1 MRRDSITALAIHLL
15 LFFGAPQFIRAE
27 EIVVAENP
35 GNSFEADRELE
46 LEQIEVPEG
55 QMDPSIAWR
64 FGSLKV
70 VIRSFGTSKSSV
82 LRVSGSVNARGKAKV
97 FCEERSFTL
106 SERGEFEIE
115 VPYDGRST
123 RLDLARIASSGE
135 IAYQTLNFRFRPEP
149 AEDQR
154 EVPEAIPVVEFNREL
169 DRKAY
174 FALGAGITSIRYSQS
189 DSLYTDYRST
199 VWSVK
204 GAFNYFVAPPV
215 WDLGLSGFVNLSTLS
230 SNSTAD
236 VRFIGANARLGY
248 VFPGIEKPWRLA
260 LYGGWYY
267 STMMAD
273 DMSFGFRHI
282 SGPQLYPTLR
292 RAFANGTAL
301 SGYFK
306 FSTIADRLGLLN
318 FGNNELAAGLSYL
331 IPISGNPYQIG
342 VDYARLK
349 FAIQGREID
358 TSSWSLGV
366 SRAF

>member
-1 MRRDSITALAIHLL
+1 MCRAPITAIAIHLL
-15 LFFGAPQFIRAE
+15 LFFGAPQFVRAE
-27 EIVVAENP
+27 ELVVAENP
-35 GNSFEADRELE
+35 ANSFEADRELE
-46 LEQIEVPEG
+46 LEEIDGPDG
-55 QMDPSIAWR
+55 RTGSSNSWR
-64 FGSLKV
+64 LDSLKV
-70 VIRSFGTSKSSV
+70 VIRSFGTSKSSILKV
-82 LRVSGSVNARGKAKV
+82 RGRTHARGKGKLYCA
-97 FCEERSFTL
+97 ERSFAL
-106 SERGEFEIE
+106 SERGEFEID
-115 VPYDGRST
+115 VPYDGSST
-123 RLDLARIASSGE
+123 RLDLAWIASSGE
-135 IAYQTLNFRFRPEP
+135 ISYRTLNFRFKP
-149 AEDQR
+149 APVPDTR
-154 EVPEAIPVVEFNREL
+154 EVPDAVPVVEFNREL

-174 FALGAGITSIRYSQS
+174 FALGTGITSIRYSQS

-215 WDLGLSGFVNLSTLS
+215 WDLGFSGFVNLSTLS
-230 SNSTAD
+230 SNSSAD

-248 VFPGIEKPWRLA
+248 VFPWIEKPWRLA

-273 DMSFGFRHI
+273 DMSFGYRHI

-292 RAFANGTAL
+292 RAFANGTAI
-301 SGYFK
+301 STYFK

-318 FGNNELAAGLSYL
+318 LGNHEIATGLSYL
-331 IPISGNPYQIG
+331 IPISGKLYMIG
-342 VDYARLK
+342 LDYARLK